1 MLQLKITLAAWAFR
15 SARQVSKFLTTPF
28 SGSGAYASPVR
39 PGAVLY
45 EEGRAQSSQRALSNV
60 PFLASFSPYT
70 YRVTSTLHPLH
81 YCVRNRT
88 LRRFIAL
95 LTMIDR

>member
-15 SARQVSKFLTTPF
+15 SAHQVSKFLTTPF
-28 SGSGAYASPVR
+28 SGSGAYIPVR

-70 YRVTSTLHPLH
+70 YRVTSTLHLH
-81 YCVRNRT
+81 PAGANTPGSGDSSRYSP
-88 LRRFIAL
+88 
-95 LTMIDR
+95 